1 MFLSAANFLACL
13 LNEGAAE
20 NEMNKIIFVIYVC
33 RKANFNKRA
42 NSFEVIELHLIIY
55 IWKNE

>member
-1 MFLSAANFLACL
+1 MFLSAANLLACL

-55 IWKNE
+55 I